1 MISEKMSRVEAS
13 RLNGAKSKG
22 PVTEEGKEKS
32 SRNAYKHGLFSS
44 VVNLARQEDP
54 ENFKKLHEAI
64 YQDYCPKNQM
74 ELHLVETIVSCVWKL
89 RRADEIE
96 TSLLNHCD
104 DDLGGRFER
113 ERDNIVALERIREKL
128 EKRLKNSRKEL
139 EEMMKE
145 NPIPMSNWE
154 MEFARN
160 HTPEICK
167 SKVAELIDQ
176 RLEAVELLKQKEEQ
190 ERLEWDRKRA
200 EINEA
205 IEEDERNGYDTT
217 AFQQE
222 FMKEFA
228 KQKLDRFL

>member
-1 MISEKMSRVEAS
+1 
-13 RLNGAKSKG
+13 
-22 PVTEEGKEKS
+22 
-32 SRNAYKHGLFSS
+32 
-44 VVNLARQEDP
+44 
-54 ENFKKLHEAI
+54 
-64 YQDYCPKNQM
+64 
-74 ELHLVETIVSCVWKL
+74 
-89 RRADEIE
+89 
-96 TSLLNHCD
+96 
-104 DDLGGRFER
+104 
-113 ERDNIVALERIREKL
+113 
-128 EKRLKNSRKEL
+128 
-139 EEMMKE
+139 MMKE

-176 RLEAVELLKQKEEQ
+176 RLEAIEQLKQKEEQ
-190 ERLEWDRKRA
+190 ERLAWDRKRA